1 MKVWS
6 LINCIANKIA
16 KIKQIEIGSTLL
28 ADNLNDLNRISDELS
43 DSLDWIEG
51 ELPGRTAIN
60 KQTNSFK
67 QKLNY
72 WMRIMNE
79 FKLLRSAKIRQK
91 EIKKVKILLGFGK
104 LQKNHGADRD
114 NKIKHMTTR
123 PLSKK
128 SSLVNAKKSTWH
140 IRNQM

>member
-6 LINCIANKIA
+6 LINFIANKID
-16 KIKQIEIGSTLL
+16 KIKLIEIGSAQL

-43 DSLDWIEG
+43 DSLGWIEA

-60 KQTNSFK
+60 KQTNSFN

-91 EIKKVKILLGFGK
+91 EIKKIKILLGFGK
-104 LQKNHGADRD
+104 
-114 NKIKHMTTR
+114 
-123 PLSKK
+123 
-128 SSLVNAKKSTWH
+128 
-140 IRNQM
+140 

>member
-6 LINCIANKIA
+6 LINCIANKIE
-16 KIKQIEIGSTLL
+16 KIKQIEIGSSLL

-43 DSLDWIEG
+43 DSLGWIEA

-60 KQTNSFK
+60 KQTNLFK

-91 EIKKVKILLGFGK
+91 EIKKVKILLGFSK
-104 LQKNHGADRD
+104 CFTISKVTIP
-114 NKIKHMTTR
+114 KITNS
-123 PLSKK
+123 LSP
-128 SSLVNAKKSTWH
+128 TPYF
-140 IRNQM
+140 Q

>member
-6 LINCIANKIA
+6 LIHCIANKIE
-16 KIKQIEIGSTLL
+16 KIKQIEIGSPQL

-43 DSLDWIEG
+43 DSLGWIEA

-104 LQKNHGADRD
+104 LPKVTDQKWPVNNDQS
-114 NKIKHMTTR
+114 KIFN
-123 PLSKK
+123 LS
-128 SSLVNAKKSTWH
+128 
-140 IRNQM
+140 I